1 MKSRFEWLRH
11 IKKLYEHFGID
22 FEKMLVIMEL
32 KTKMLTRGW
41 QSQVLRKKKSDDDS
55 SGKGLQADKDMSLF
69 NWGKS
74 LSYAFCSLF
83 LMIYGFL
90 FTDSG
95 LALSICYLVCFVMQ
109 FLGVITDF
117 PVIILDTKD
126 STILATKPVD
136 TKTIS
141 AAKTTL
147 AVIYMAINTASLYSL
162 IFIPFIVKMKWSIV
176 AMMALAIPLSNLI
189 CVALAYYLYG
199 MILKF
204 FDGEKLKDM
213 VSGFQILLTVLIMVG
228 YQVVLRVTDLVN
240 LSATLKFA
248 WWHLLVPSYW
258 LTYFTTMFSPDAAY
272 PALTIGLAATA
283 VILII
288 LTLHF
293 LVTGQILEDNLN
305 KMLSE
310 GEKKRGLYELKL
322 HWHKAISKTI
332 FKKDHEAQA
341 FYMFG
346 YSVSGNDRKMK
357 QTIYPLYVSMLI
369 APIIIF
375 INMGS
380 DYSYN
385 MFRIMKES
393 PLVVLSLYFCAVATS
408 SVVFYAKRTEN
419 PKGSW
424 VYDILPIQSMRSAY
438 IGSVFGLCAKFVW
451 PPMLVISLMTF
462 ALGGIGILDDLILI
476 NAFVC
481 LMVTLSMLM
490 DKITWPFSMDIGQN
504 DGRNFTITFALLT
517 IPCLFAGIH
526 ALLAIFANSLWMI
539 IVSLIC
545 LIISVLNVYQLK
557 KGKIKSSERG
567 LI

>member
-1 MKSRFEWLRH
+1 MKSRFQWLRH
-11 IKKLYEHFGID
+11 LKKLYEHFGID

-41 QSQVLRKKKSDDDS
+41 QSQNLRNKRKSESDK
-55 SGKGLQADKDMSLF
+55 GKNPAPDKDISLF

-74 LSYAFCSLF
+74 ISYAFCSLF
-83 LMIYGFL
+83 LMVYGFL
-90 FTDSG
+90 FADPG
-95 LALSICYLVCFVMQ
+95 LALSICFLVCFVMQ

-136 TKTIS
+136 NKTIS

-147 AVIYMAINTASLYSL
+147 AVIYMAINTVSLYSL

-176 AMMALAIPLSNLI
+176 VMMALAIPLSNLI

-213 VSGFQILLTVLIMVG
+213 VSGFQILLTVIIMVG

-240 LSATLKFA
+240 LTAPLKFA
-248 WWHLLVPSYW
+248 WWHLLIPSYW
-258 LTYFTTMFSPDAAY
+258 LTYFTTMFSTEVSY
-272 PALTIGLAATA
+272 PALTVGLAASA
-283 VILII
+283 II
-288 LTLHF
+288 LAILLLHF

-322 HWHKAISKTI
+322 HWHKAISKVI

-341 FYMFG
+341 FYMLG

-369 APIIIF
+369 APVIIF

-380 DYSYN
+380 DYAYN
-385 MFRIMKES
+385 MFRIMAEA

-408 SVVFYAKRTEN
+408 SVVFFAKRTEN

-424 VYDILPIQSMRSAY
+424 VYDVLPIQSQSSAY

-462 ALGGIGILDDLILI
+462 ALGGMTILDDLILI
-476 NAFVC
+476 NAFVF
-481 LMVTLSMLM
+481 LMVTLSMKM
-490 DKITWPFSMDIGQN
+490 DQITWPFSMDIGQN
-504 DGRNFTITFALLT
+504 DSKGFGITFALIA

-526 ALLAIFANSLWMI
+526 ALLVIFANSIWI
-539 IVSLIC
+539 IGVALIC
-545 LIISVLNVYQLK
+545 LIISVLNVYLLK
-557 KGKIKSSERG
+557 KRKNNSVESR